1 MNEDRKMEEDKLGH
15 LKNAINELVWVH
27 GHEDMTL
34 GRAERLASNIFDLFH
49 SVTQEL
55 GMANIK

>member
-1 MNEDRKMEEDKLGH
+1 MEEDKLGH